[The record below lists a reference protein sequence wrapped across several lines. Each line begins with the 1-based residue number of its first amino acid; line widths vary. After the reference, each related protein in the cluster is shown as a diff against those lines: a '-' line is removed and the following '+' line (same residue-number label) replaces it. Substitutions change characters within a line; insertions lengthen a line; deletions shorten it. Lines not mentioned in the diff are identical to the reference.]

1 MSRWTEWTPEICD
14 KAIDLAAMGI
24 AFKVEARTR
33 GDAARLRVLL
43 IDRIVD
49 RGIGARVDPPDEYGN
64 VTAKVYGSGED
75 GTITITVRDADDGEW
90 TYDRAVNRATLPRTS
105 CA

>member
-64 VTAKVYGSGED
+64 VTAKVFGKATD
-75 GTITITVRDADDGEW
+75 GTITVGAPTPTEEEWVDARGDG
-90 TYDRAVNRATLPRTS
+90 DSLRPRTS
-105 CA
+105 RV

>member
-64 VTAKVYGSGED
+64 VTAKVFAKGTD
-75 GTITITVRDADDGEW
+75 GTITVAAPEPIEEEW
-90 TYDRAVNRATLPRTS
+90 VDVWGVDRADLPRTS
-105 CA
+105 RV